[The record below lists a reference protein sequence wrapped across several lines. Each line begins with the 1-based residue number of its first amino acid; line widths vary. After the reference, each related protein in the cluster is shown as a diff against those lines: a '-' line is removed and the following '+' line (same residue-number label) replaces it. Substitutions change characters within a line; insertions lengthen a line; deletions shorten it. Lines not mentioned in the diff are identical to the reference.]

1 MISEVA
7 IRLVQKKNLNLA
19 DIFVHYKAKIQI
31 VNNRIQM
38 MLTIFWGSK
47 YGSPVYTPIA
57 TCCVE

>member
-31 VNNRIQM
+31 VNH
-38 MLTIFWGSK
+38 
-47 YGSPVYTPIA
+47 
-57 TCCVE
+57 